1 MILTIT
7 ANPAID
13 TRYFLDRFEVNQ
25 VIRCE
30 TYNKTAGGKGL
41 NVARVVDLLDEPVTC
56 GGFVGGR
63 NGEFIRDEIQAAGYG
78 DGFVTIDGE
87 TRVCLGILGADGTQ
101 TEILERG
108 PVVTEAEQEQF
119 FITLPEYLTGVEVL
133 TVSGSLPAGV
143 DPSFYEKL
151 VRVGKMAGATVI
163 LDTSGEAFRKG
174 ILAGPDFVKPNR
186 EELSAY
192 FDREIVTKEEAIKA
206 AYELIERGVG
216 AVAVSLG
223 AEGAV
228 LVKEGSVV
236 EVEIPRIDVVNP
248 VGSGD
253 SFVAG
258 LAVALKRGY
267 SNAKAM
273 SLACACGTANA
284 LEEKTGWIEL
294 EKLDRILKK
303 MIVSEKKA

>member
-13 TRYFLDRFEVNQ
+13 ARYFLNQFEVNQ
-25 VIRCE
+25 VVRCE

-41 NVARVVDLLDEPVTC
+41 NVARVVDRLGEEVTC

-63 NGEFIRDEIQAAGYG
+63 NGDFIRETIQVAGYE
-78 DGFVTIDGE
+78 DHFVTIGEE

-119 FITLPEYLTGVEVL
+119 FKRLPKMLAGVKVL
-133 TVSGSLPAGV
+133 TISGSLPAGV
-143 DPSFYEKL
+143 YPSFYGKL
-151 VRVGKMAGATVI
+151 VGAGKEAGVTVI
-163 LDTSGEAFRKG
+163 LDTSGEAFRSG
-174 ILAGPDFVKPNR
+174 IQAGPDFIKPNR

-192 FDREIVTKEEAIKA
+192 FGRDIESKGQAIEAAK
-206 AYELIERGVG
+206 ELIEEGVG

-223 AEGAV
+223 GQGAV
-228 LVKEGSVV
+228 LVSQGSVI
-236 EVEIPRIDVVNP
+236 EVEIPQISVVNP

-258 LAVALKRGY
+258 FAVALSRKN
-267 SNAKAM
+267 SLKKAM
-273 SLACACGTANA
+273 RLACACGTANA

-294 EKLDRILKK
+294 EKVEQISKEL
-303 MIVSEKKA
+303 IVSEKKA

>member
-13 TRYFLDRFEVNQ
+13 ARYFLNRFEVNQ
-25 VIRCE
+25 VVRCE
-30 TYNKTAGGKGL
+30 SYNKTAGGKGL
-41 NVARVVDLLDEPVTC
+41 NVARVVDLLGEQVAC

-63 NGEFIRDEIQAAGYG
+63 NGAFIREEIQAAGYT
-78 DGFVTIDGE
+78 DGFVSIDGE

-119 FITLPEYLTGVEVL
+119 FAGLPEILTGVEVL
-133 TVSGSLPAGV
+133 TISGSLPAGV
-143 DPSFYEKL
+143 DPSFYGKL
-151 VRVGKMAGATVI
+151 VGAGKEAGATVI
-163 LDTSGEAFRKG
+163 LDTSGAAFRSG
-174 ILAGPDFVKPNR
+174 ILAGPDFIKPNR

-192 FDREIVTKEEAIKA
+192 FSRDIGSKGQAIEAAK
-206 AYELIERGVG
+206 ELIEQGVG

-223 AEGAV
+223 GEGAV
-228 LVKEGSVV
+228 LVSQESVI
-236 EVEIPRIDVVNP
+236 EVEIPRISIVNP

-258 LAVALKRGY
+258 FAVALSRKE
-267 SNAKAM
+267 SLKNAM
-273 SLACACGTANA
+273 RLACACGTANA

-294 EKLDRILKK
+294 EKLDQISKEL
-303 MIVSEKKA
+303 IVSEKKA

>member
-13 TRYFLDRFEVNQ
+13 ARYFLEQFEVNQ
-25 VIRCE
+25 VVRCE

-41 NVARVVDLLDEPVTC
+41 NVARVVDRLGEQVTC

-63 NGEFIRDEIQAAGYG
+63 NGEFIREEILSAGYG

-119 FITLPEYLTGVEVL
+119 FTRLPEYLTGVEVL
-133 TVSGSLPAGV
+133 TISGSLPAGV

-151 VRVGKMAGATVI
+151 VRAGKKAGAIVI
-163 LDTSGEAFRKG
+163 LDSSGEAFRKG
-174 ILAGPDFVKPNR
+174 ILAGPDFIKPNR

-192 FDREIVTKEEAIKA
+192 FEREIATKAEAIEA
-206 AYELIERGVG
+206 AKELIECGVG

-223 AEGAV
+223 GQGAV
-228 LVKEGSVV
+228 LVSPDAIIEI
-236 EVEIPRIDVVNP
+236 EIPRIDVVNP

-258 LAVALKRGY
+258 FAVALSREESLK
-267 SNAKAM
+267 NAM
-273 SLACACGTANA
+273 RLACACGTANA

-294 EKLDRILKK
+294 EKLDQISKEL
-303 MIVSEKKA
+303 IVSEKKA

>member
-13 TRYFLDRFEVNQ
+13 ARYFLDQFEVNQ
-25 VIRCE
+25 VVRCE

-41 NVARVVDLLDEPVTC
+41 NVARVADLLGEPVTC

-63 NGEFIRDEIQAAGYG
+63 NGEFIREEIQTAGYR
-78 DGFVTIDGE
+78 DGFVTIKGE

-119 FITLPEYLTGVEVL
+119 FARLPAYLTGVEVL

-143 DPSFYEKL
+143 GPSFYEKL
-151 VRVGKMAGATVI
+151 VRAGKEAGAIVI
-163 LDTSGEAFRKG
+163 LDTSGDAFRKG
-174 ILAGPDFVKPNR
+174 ILGGPDFVKPNR

-192 FDREIVTKEEAIKA
+192 FEREIATKAEAIKA
-206 AYELIERGVG
+206 AFELIECGVG

-223 AEGAV
+223 GEGAV
-228 LVKEGSVV
+228 LVKPDSVI
-236 EVEIPRIDVVNP
+236 EIEIPRVEVVNP

-258 LAVALKRGY
+258 LAVALTRGY
-267 SNAKAM
+267 SDEKAM

-284 LEEKTGWIEL
+284 MEKKTGWIEL
-294 EKLDRILKK
+294 ERLDQILKN
-303 MIVSEKKA
+303 MIVSVKKT